1 MKKRLLSV
9 ITALAIALGAFGTQ
23 TLTLFGGASAT
34 AQAAT
39 AVETPKS
46 NIASGSYTVPGAFK
60 VILTCPTEGATIYYK
75 VNNYD
80 WKEYKQS
87 VSITQNTTLKI
98 YAKKNGVS
106 SAVATY
112 TYQLTPNMAVVA
124 ASDSTDT
131 NQRIVIRSN
140 VPAIQYY
147 YTLDG
152 TTPTTSSKLYTMA
165 GINITKTS
173 TLTVLAVRNN
183 WNSRIITKTI
193 TVKGST
199 TTPEKHETTEQPT
212 TPSSSTGTA
221 VTGNASILNDY
232 AKKWGY
238 NQLTASQKKA
248 YARIYSMADYTG
260 ESASLSDL
268 GIKTSELEKIYW
280 AFDYDNPQFL
290 ALGSGFGYSYN
301 SATKQAISI
310 SITYGRSK
318 SEISAIQKQF
328 DSTAQS
334 VIAKAKTY
342 SSDYD
347 RLKYIHDWVVSNTDY
362 ISSGPAYKSEAD
374 GPIVYGK
381 ALCEGYSK
389 AFMYLA
395 QSMGYECVC
404 IVGKANGG
412 AHMWNMVKIGNRWY
426 HVDTT
431 FDDPIMSDGSRV
443 VRHTYFLV
451 SDSAIKRT
459 HTISNPFAVPSAPVS
474 Y

>member
-1 MKKRLLSV
+1 MKKRFLSV
-9 ITALAIALGAFGTQ
+9 ITALAIAFGAFGTQ

-39 AVETPKS
+39 AVQTPKS

-75 VNNYD
+75 INNYD
-80 WKEYKQS
+80 WKEYTKS
-87 VSITQNTTLKI
+87 VSITQNSTLKI

-106 SAVATY
+106 SDIATY

-193 TVKGST
+193 TVKGGT
-199 TTPEKHETTEQPT
+199 TTPEKPEPSEQTIPGL
-212 TPSSSTGTA
+212 STV
-221 VTGNASILNDY
+221 VTGNTNILTDY
-232 AKKWGY
+232 TKKWGY
-238 NQLTASQKKA
+238 NQLTSAQQKA
-248 YARIYSMADYTG
+248 YARIYNMADKTA

-334 VIAKAKTY
+334 VIATAKTKPT
-342 SSDYD
+342 DYD

-374 GPIVYGK
+374 GPMVYGK